1 MLPAVGVGGTLDSAP
16 LGCVSPR
23 HFRPTGGGR
32 EQGGERRGNRAL
44 LPPPWG
50 PVQMWLD
57 LTVSRLPLLSART
70 DNKISRWFVVE
81 IKWIKAPMDLNGLK
95 RRAGPHAESGLRV
108 GASISQ
114 TLEWAGKTE
123 KVLGMLCLSTELP
136 TQVASEAPH
145 VCLTHGS
152 LQWGKEKG
160 KGLIDV
166 TGFQSLRLQS
176 TKQPSL
182 SNISRERA
190 PDH

>member
-1 MLPAVGVGGTLDSAP
+1 MLISPCMLPAVGVGGTLDSAP

-44 LPPPWG
+44 LPAPWG

-95 RRAGPHAESGLRV
+95 RRAGPHAEWGLVWEPVFLKRWN
-108 GASISQ
+108 G
-114 TLEWAGKTE
+114 LEKQRR
-123 KVLGMLCLSTELP
+123 CLACSVYPLNFLP
-136 TQVASEAPH
+136 KLLLKLLMSA
-145 VCLTHGS
+145 
-152 LQWGKEKG
+152 
-160 KGLIDV
+160 
-166 TGFQSLRLQS
+166 
-176 TKQPSL
+176 
-182 SNISRERA
+182 
-190 PDH
+190 